1 MKNNIIHV
9 DFKKI
14 EQAEDHNC
22 EAIAWG
28 QNEHHKLHAIKSKLC
43 RIDMMD
49 GILGN
54 EPTLLDCIRSVEEA
68 IQINTRQKI
77 MINQNKKY
85 LMNLCLLTRH
95 KKKNPLFKGFSKTK
109 KE

>member
-68 IQINTRQKI
+68 IQINTRQTNHDKSEQEI
-77 MINQNKKY
+77 FNEFM
-85 LMNLCLLTRH
+85 
-95 KKKNPLFKGFSKTK
+95 PFDAA
-109 KE
+109 